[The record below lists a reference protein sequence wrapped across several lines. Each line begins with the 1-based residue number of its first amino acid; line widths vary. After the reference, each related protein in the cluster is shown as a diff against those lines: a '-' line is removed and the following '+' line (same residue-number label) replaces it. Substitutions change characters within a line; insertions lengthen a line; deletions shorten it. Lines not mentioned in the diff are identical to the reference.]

1 MLIDGRYVFQD
12 ELEALKTKLDKLETE
27 RTSLKHEN
35 DKLEAKVSTA
45 KRRKVSGSTTL
56 TFDLA
61 MAPSFSGLSPKNV
74 SVAVARRSF
83 SVVGARLKNLQH
95 KKSKRSGRGPAS
107 GIIRER
113 ERDRF
118 FGAPVYRGRKR
129 NRVRASPLFQSVCDG
144 MSMIDAHGT
153 LCQKKI
159 REGLG
164 FGKKQL
170 IHQHLFGNFIRI
182 LWRAFGNSARF
193 NWGFSVWWRFSNG
206 SGENSV
212 LESWVILDPLPTT
225 QGSGLFGP
233 LLGD

>member
-1 MLIDGRYVFQD
+1 VFQD

-95 KKSKRSGRGPAS
+95 KKIQALWQRAS
-107 GIIRER
+107 VGYNSRER
-113 ERDRF
+113 E
-118 FGAPVYRGRKR
+118 G
-129 NRVRASPLFQSVCDG
+129 SV
-144 MSMIDAHGT
+144 
-153 LCQKKI
+153 
-159 REGLG
+159 
-164 FGKKQL
+164 F
-170 IHQHLFGNFIRI
+170 
-182 LWRAFGNSARF
+182 
-193 NWGFSVWWRFSNG
+193 WGPGV
-206 SGENSV
+206 
-212 LESWVILDPLPTT
+212 
-225 QGSGLFGP
+225 
-233 LLGD
+233 

>member
-1 MLIDGRYVFQD
+1 VLIDGRCVFQD

-113 ERDRF
+113 GIGFLGPR
-118 FGAPVYRGRKR
+118 
-129 NRVRASPLFQSVCDG
+129 C
-144 MSMIDAHGT
+144 I
-153 LCQKKI
+153 
-159 REGLG
+159 EG
-164 FGKKQL
+164 
-170 IHQHLFGNFIRI
+170 
-182 LWRAFGNSARF
+182 
-193 NWGFSVWWRFSNG
+193 G
-206 SGENSV
+206 SGIVYVRPHCSNRCAMECR
-212 LESWVILDPLPTT
+212 
-225 QGSGLFGP
+225 
-233 LLGD
+233 